1 MRQGWIFTH
10 FVLKQAADNLGF
22 LPGSGESSALLRLSH
37 CSFLLRPP
45 AFAPTGAPS
54 SEHKPTQHGNVFQHF
69 PFRRILW
76 WGGRPR
82 ADRGIES
89 RFPEVTPHHLNLHSR
104 LGHGDPRGIPGE
116 DPKALQTATAA
127 PEGCLV
133 LPLPHPYSIQRK
145 AGNTRPPCLGAGQRE
160 GSYFQS

>member
-1 MRQGWIFTH
+1 MLCSGSPIAPFCSVPQRS
-10 FVLKQAADNLGF
+10 
-22 LPGSGESSALLRLSH
+22 LPPEL
-37 CSFLLRPP
+37 PP
-45 AFAPTGAPS
+45 RSTNPPTR
-54 SEHKPTQHGNVFQHF
+54 KCFPTL
-69 PFRRILW
+69 PIPRILW

-104 LGHGDPRGIPGE
+104 LGRGDPRGIPGE